1 MLLEIL
7 HRLIAAFSKFPNA
20 SAWLYSA
27 ALVVIYA
34 LISLPIG
41 LKLGFLK
48 IEVQTS
54 WEIIIGVIAKCL
66 LFPAIT
72 EEVFF
77 RVLLLPHPTENALN
91 SYFVVL
97 GMYQLGSF
105 YCLSSPECFNL
116 LSRWT
121 QNFF

>member
-1 MLLEIL
+1 LAI
-7 HRLIAAFSKFPNA
+7 FSCTGSNICFNFFTHWIEA
-20 SAWLYSA
+20 
-27 ALVVIYA
+27 
-34 LISLPIG
+34 G
-41 LKLGFLK
+41 LSKN
-48 IEVQTS
+48 EVQTS

-77 RVLLLPHPTENALN
+77 RVLLLPHPTENALTVTLWFWGGISLVAFIVYHPLN
-91 SYFVVL
+91 AL
-97 GMYQLGSF
+97 
-105 YCLSSPECFNL
+105 NL